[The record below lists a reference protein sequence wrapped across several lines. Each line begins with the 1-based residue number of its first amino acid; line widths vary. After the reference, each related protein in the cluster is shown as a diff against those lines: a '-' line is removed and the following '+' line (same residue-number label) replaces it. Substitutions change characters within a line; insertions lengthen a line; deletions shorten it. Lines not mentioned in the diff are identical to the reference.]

1 LIWLRILQDRNPVG
15 LILSRQDLDNK
26 GMTGTYPSDAA
37 KGGYIYDQNFSGDN
51 PEVVLIS
58 TGSELSLAQKVCQL
72 ETFQHIKMRVVSMP
86 CWEWFMK
93 ESADYRESV
102 LPIRVKLNVS
112 IEAGSTFGW
121 EKFTGRTGL
130 NIGID
135 EFGASGGSDALME
148 KYGFTVAKVQK
159 RICEKLRALEISS
172 Q

>member
-1 LIWLRILQDRNPVG
+1 
-15 LILSRQDLDNK
+15 
-26 GMTGTYPSDAA
+26 
-37 KGGYIYDQNFSGDN
+37 
-51 PEVVLIS
+51 
-58 TGSELSLAQKVCQL
+58 
-72 ETFQHIKMRVVSMP
+72 
-86 CWEWFMK
+86 MK

-121 EKFTGRTGL
+121 EKFTGRAGL

-159 RICEKLRALEISS
+159 RICEKLRTLEISS